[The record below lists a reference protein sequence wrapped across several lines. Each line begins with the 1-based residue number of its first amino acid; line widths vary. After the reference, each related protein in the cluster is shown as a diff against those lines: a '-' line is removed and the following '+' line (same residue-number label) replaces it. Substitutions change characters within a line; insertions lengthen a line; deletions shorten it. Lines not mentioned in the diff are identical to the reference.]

1 MERQYISQLA
11 DEYAATFGGSP
22 ESRFLLRSVAVS
34 VLMWL
39 LRKHPGFI
47 HKFNPEKEER

>member
-22 ESRFLLRSVAVS
+22 ESRLLLRSVAVS

-39 LRKHPGFI
+39 LHKHPDLI
-47 HKFNPEKEER
+47 PQSNSEKEEK